1 MRKLF
6 ASIHK
11 EFLLL
16 INDKVGL
23 LLMFI
28 MPILLVF
35 IITIVQDST
44 FKLVNDNNIE
54 IIVVNKD
61 EGALGDSLSN
71 LLGAS
76 GAFKIT
82 ERNKL
87 SAKNVEETLLG
98 DNQLLALWIPENFSK
113 QLTAKA
119 KSVSSEMLS
128 EFDIIEKAS
137 DIPESPTKI
146 ISIPE
151 LSIILAIE

>member
-1 MRKLF
+1 
-6 ASIHK
+6 
-11 EFLLL
+11 
-16 INDKVGL
+16 
-23 LLMFI
+23 MFM

-98 DNQLLALWIPENFSK
+98 DNQYRRFK
-113 QLTAKA
+113 QNG
-119 KSVSSEMLS
+119 
-128 EFDIIEKAS
+128 FDEIMRRHTNHHSWQKGN
-137 DIPESPTKI
+137 
-146 ISIPE
+146 
-151 LSIILAIE
+151 